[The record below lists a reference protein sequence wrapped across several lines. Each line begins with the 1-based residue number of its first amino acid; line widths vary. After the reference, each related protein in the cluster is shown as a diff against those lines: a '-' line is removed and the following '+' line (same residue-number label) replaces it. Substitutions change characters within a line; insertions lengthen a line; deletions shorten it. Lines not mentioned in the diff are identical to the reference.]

1 MPGEDRYVQR
11 LDAIELAIERDTKRT
26 PDTSHYHVF
35 LGDELK
41 GSFRKLPDAQKLFAR
56 LRDESDWKPPEREEL
71 SLSEQL
77 TREREMHQRT
87 AHLEYWA
94 TSHKFRGGGRPRRK

>member
-1 MPGEDRYVQR
+1 VGANTYIQR
-11 LDAIELAIERDTKRT
+11 LAAIELAIERDTERT

-35 LGDELK
+35 LADELK
-41 GSFRKLPDAQKLFAR
+41 GSSRKLPDAQKLFTR